1 VNVDGGK
8 ATDSEYGSGDLA
20 SSCGDL
26 ARDTL
31 SRLQSMG
38 TRDAVRAWSD
48 VETDPGVGACALWRR
63 CVDHAVGG
71 QGLARG
77 SRASR
82 CSHASG
88 ALVVVPATAAVTT
101 TTTDNHDQGGRRS
114 HAPHGTIAS
123 TRTHGTN
130 IASMCEATAPE
141 AVGVQQHHALAQNPH
156 HIRVPTV
163 QAHDREV
170 AGRLLPRLP
179 WPLERVSARAST
191 AAATGTTANASEPTS
206 PAPPVQKD
214 TKNQTIRAVRE

>member
-1 VNVDGGK
+1 MSRSRG
-8 ATDSEYGSGDLA
+8 EYGSGDLA

-179 WPLERVSARAST
+179 WPRERVSASAFRIEQFIMGSSQNKMQYHVHARALAYCACAIAIVLT
-191 AAATGTTANASEPTS
+191 EMF
-206 PAPPVQKD
+206 
-214 TKNQTIRAVRE
+214 

>member
-1 VNVDGGK
+1 MALETWQAAVVTWQGTPSVAFNQWALETLCEPG
-8 ATDSEYGSGDLA
+8 ATWKQILVLVLALYG
-20 SSCGDL
+20 
-26 ARDTL
+26 
-31 SRLQSMG
+31 
-38 TRDAVRAWSD
+38 
-48 VETDPGVGACALWRR
+48 AL

-214 TKNQTIRAVRE
+214 TENQTIRAVRE